1 MIKLNT
7 KKIWK
12 RTTLLSLPIMLGLAG
27 CDSSVISDL
36 SDGDG
41 TISVSTNADGD
52 IVIGSPDDGV
62 IQDDG
67 AAAAGGVFVMTNI
80 VGGNTVV
87 SYARAADGTL
97 TTVGEFATGGLG
109 SDAFDG
115 PEGLDPLIS
124 AYALINTPDNEF
136 LMAVNAGSNTISVM
150 QVNDDLS
157 LTLTDTVSSFGTGP
171 NSLAYNDGIVYVT
184 NIDADGV
191 SNGEPDQEGSIYGYT
206 FDNGELT
213 SIPGSLRE
221 LNNRPSA
228 VRFSPDGG
236 TLLVASINSGSNQ
249 LASNDQDSMVAFTI
263 DENGLPSAT
272 ATGGATSTLQGNAE
286 NRNLPSAIGF
296 EVVDRSNGTFA
307 LVTEARE
314 FTAAGDPPNFPGL
327 QSGSVSTYEVGGDGS
342 LTGAQLD
349 LVAGQSAARGEGQ
362 LTSCWIVL
370 DPDGEHFYVSNAIDA
385 TISTFRFTDASGNIE
400 LISEVAASGTGA
412 GANVT
417 DGATAFQTTDGWIDL
432 DMTDDGDYLY
442 QLFGLSGAVGVY
454 AVDNGN
460 LTLVEV
466 FDDGSLPDADTQGIV
481 SF

>member
-1 MIKLNT
+1 M
-7 KKIWK
+7 
-12 RTTLLSLPIMLGLAG
+12 
-27 CDSSVISDL
+27 
-36 SDGDG
+36 
-41 TISVSTNADGD
+41 
-52 IVIGSPDDGV
+52 
-62 IQDDG
+62 
-67 AAAAGGVFVMTNI
+67 
-80 VGGNTVV
+80 
-87 SYARAADGTL
+87 
-97 TTVGEFATGGLG
+97 
-109 SDAFDG
+109 
-115 PEGLDPLIS
+115 
-124 AYALINTPDNEF
+124 
-136 LMAVNAGSNTISVM
+136 
-150 QVNDDLS
+150 
-157 LTLTDTVSSFGTGP
+157 
-171 NSLAYNDGIVYVT
+171 
-184 NIDADGV
+184 
-191 SNGEPDQEGSIYGYT
+191 
-206 FDNGELT
+206 
-213 SIPGSLRE
+213 
-221 LNNRPSA
+221 
-228 VRFSPDGG
+228 
-236 TLLVASINSGSNQ
+236 
-249 LASNDQDSMVAFTI
+249 
-263 DENGLPSAT
+263 
-272 ATGGATSTLQGNAE
+272 QGNAE